1 MNLDIQSILID
12 VILSTLEISSIVF
25 IMMVLVDF
33 FDVKTRGLIKSFIHK
48 SRWTEYFTSSF
59 LGATPGC
66 FGTYINVSMYMHGF
80 LGLGA
85 ISAGMIATSGDEA
98 FVMLVQFP
106 EQAITLFIILF
117 IIAIPAGRIL
127 DYLSVKLNINKSN
140 DCKMHTVHEQD
151 TERNYKHYF
160 TVHIWQHIF
169 KTHVVRI
176 IFWTFFS
183 LLAINFAL
191 QLFPI
196 GSFVEQNVLWIIIG
210 AILIGIIPESGPH
223 LVFVSLYAS
232 GVVPFS
238 VLLASSI
245 AQDGHGMLPMLSYS
259 LRDSIIIKTFNISFA
274 LVVGIVS
281 YLIGF

>member
-1 MNLDIQSILID
+1 MDIQSILVD
-12 VILSTLEISSIVF
+12 VLLSTLEISGIVF

-33 FDVKTRGLIKSFIHK
+33 FDVRTRGLIKSFIHK
-48 SRWTEYFTSSF
+48 SRWTEYITSSF

-106 EQAITLFIILF
+106 KQAVLLFVFLF
-117 IIAIPAGRIL
+117 IIAIPAGRIM
-127 DYLSVKLNINKSN
+127 DYLAGRFNINRCM
-140 DCKMHTVHEQD
+140 DCEMHTLHKQD
-151 TERNYKHYF
+151 TKRNYKHYF

-169 KTHVVRI
+169 KTHVVKI
-176 IFWTFFS
+176 ILWTFIS
-183 LLAINFAL
+183 LLIINILLEF
-191 QLFPI
+191 FPI
-196 GSFVEQNVLWIIIG
+196 GSFVQDNVLWIIIA

-223 LVFVSLYAS
+223 LVFISLYAN

-245 AQDGHGMLPMLSYS
+245 SQDGHGMLPMLSYS
-259 LRDSIIIKTFNISFA
+259 LRDSIVIKSFNISFA
-274 LVVGIVS
+274 FIVGFIA
-281 YLIGF
+281 YMIGL

>member
-1 MNLDIQSILID
+1 MDIQSILFD
-12 VILSTLEISSIVF
+12 VLLSTLEISSIVF
-25 IMMVLVDF
+25 VMMVLVDF

-48 SRWTEYFTSSF
+48 SRWTEYFAASF

-106 EQAITLFIILF
+106 EKAILLFVLLF
-117 IIAIPAGRIL
+117 IIAIPAGRVF
-127 DYLSVKLNINKSN
+127 DYLADKLNIHKST
-140 DCKMHTVHEQD
+140 DCKMHAVHEQD

-160 TVHIWQHIF
+160 FVHIWQHIF

-176 IFWTFFS
+176 ILWTFLS
-183 LLAINFAL
+183 LFAIEIAL
-191 QLFPI
+191 ELFPI
-196 GSFVEQNVLWIIIG
+196 GSFVEQNVIWIILA
-210 AILIGIIPESGPH
+210 AIFIGIIPESGPH
-223 LVFVSLYAS
+223 LVFISLYAS

-259 LRDSIIIKTFNISFA
+259 LRDSIIIKTYNICFA
-274 LVVGIVS
+274 LVVGFATYFVG
-281 YLIGF
+281 L